1 MSKEDIKLL
10 IKNEYENGTSM
21 SVLSRKYG
29 INLSSI
35 KKWSSQGNWIK
46 KKHNKVTKNNRTK
59 KSNQRELVTQEKD
72 AQIKSDIMNNISKK
86 EVMAKND
93 ISERT
98 YYRKRQS
105 IRQARIEKTEQY
117 LERISQSVYP
127 DLETILEN
135 SEKAKRNLIVRSIK
149 EIGSEKIDVKKIQE
163 YNKAFNSI
171 NQMVNNVIRTG
182 KMLTPYEILEIE
194 QQLVNEELLQDKL
207 ELEKKKIEG
216 EQLKDTKVEFKFKEK
231 EIEELEGKKNE

>member
-59 KSNQRELVTQEKD
+59 KSNQRELVIQEKD
-72 AQIKSDIMNNISKK
+72 AQIKSDIMNNIPKN
-86 EVMAKND
+86 EVMEKYGIKKSAYYKRAK
-93 ISERT
+93 
-98 YYRKRQS
+98 S
-105 IRQARIEKTEQY
+105 IRQARIEKTEQF
-117 LERISQSVYP
+117 LERISESVYP

-149 EIGSEKIDVKKIQE
+149 EIGSEKTDVKKIQE

-171 NQMVNNVIRTG
+171 NQMVNNIIRTG

-194 QQLVNEELLQDKL
+194 QQLVNEELQ
-207 ELEKKKIEG
+207 
-216 EQLKDTKVEFKFKEK
+216 QLKLGIEVNKNQVIEEK
-231 EIEELEGKKNE
+231 EQVVIIDDTDKN

>member
-105 IRQARIEKTEQY
+105 I
-117 LERISQSVYP
+117 ISQSVYP

-149 EIGSEKIDVKKIQE
+149 EIGSEKTDVKKIQE

-194 QQLVNEELLQDKL
+194 QQLVNEELLQEKL

-231 EIEELEGKKNE
+231 EIEELEDKKNE